1 MKPIIFLDRDGVIN
15 YAKVIDG
22 KPTSP
27 KTLSD
32 LRVLDGV
39 IEAIDILKTLNFEI
53 FVVTNQP
60 DISRKLLSES
70 QNNQIHRHLSRIL
83 QLENFYTCPHCDEDD
98 CGCRK
103 PKTGLLTRALK
114 NFESS
119 TLACYMVGDRRSD
132 IKAGQAIG
140 AKCFFIDYD
149 YDEPKP
155 EIPFS
160 PVKSLLEATLLIR
173 KDFYHVSN

>member
-32 LRVLDGV
+32 LKVLDGV
-39 IEAIDILKTLNFEI
+39 IEAIDILKSLNFEI

-60 DISRKLLSES
+60 DISRNLLTES
-70 QNNQIHRHLSRIL
+70 QNNQIHRNLSRIL
-83 QLENFYTCPHCDEDD
+83 QLENFYTCPHSDEDD

-103 PKTGLLTRALK
+103 PKTGLLTRALN
-114 NFESS
+114 NFDANNSD
-119 TLACYMVGDRRSD
+119 CYMVGDRRSD

-155 EIPFS
+155 EMPFS
-160 PVKSLLEATLLIR
+160 TVKSLLEATLLIR
-173 KDFYHVSN
+173 KDLYHVFN